1 MGRLSRWLFGK
12 APEAVADVRF
22 DAIGSDDIPAS
33 FFGLTSYD
41 DPVAP
46 ASKVSRR
53 SAIQV
58 PAVKRGRDMVPGV
71 LGTLPVDLLNA
82 ENQVVRTSLLEQ
94 PEVGIPRSV
103 TLIRT
108 FEDLWFEGVAWWQ
121 IIEYGWH
128 GFPTRVKRL
137 DPTTVTVRQDG
148 KVYTTTAGNSG
159 VAWDWVPDA
168 DLIRFDGP
176 NDGVL
181 VAGARAIRTAL
192 KLDSSASKYADG
204 NQPLD
209 YFTPKDGYDPEQGDL
224 DEFMGDWDVAR
235 SQHATG
241 YVPSWVDYKTAG
253 WNPQQLQLAEARQH
267 AALELARAM
276 GLGPEDLGIPVPT
289 NTYFNA
295 FDRKQHRLQN
305 TLRAFIVAFEDRL
318 SMNDVTPRGYSVRL
332 NLSDLLRSDDQAR
345 MTVASQGMFA
355 KVLNPD
361 EARRYFDPTASSSEP
376 LTAPA
381 PVGTPD
387 PAGNTTPTQGVQ

>member
-1 MGRLSRWLFGK
+1 MGRFADWLFAK
-12 APEAVADVRF
+12 APEPVVKF
-22 DAIGSDDIPAS
+22 DAISGDDIPPS
-33 FFGLTSYD
+33 FFGLATYD

-46 ASKVSRR
+46 ACKVGRR

-82 ENQVVRTSLLEQ
+82 ENQVVQTTLLEQ
-94 PEVGIPRSV
+94 PEAGIPRSV

-108 FEDLWFEGVAWWQ
+108 FEDMWFEGVAWWQ
-121 IIEYGWH
+121 VTEYGWH
-128 GFPTRVKRL
+128 GYPTRVKRL
-137 DPTTVTVRQDG
+137 DPTTVTVKQDG
-148 KVYTTTAGNSG
+148 KVYTTGAGNSG
-159 VAWDWVPDA
+159 VSWDWVPDA

-192 KLDSSASKYADG
+192 RLDSSASKYADG

-209 YFTPKDGYDPEQGDL
+209 YFTPKDGYDPEQDDL
-224 DEFMGDWDVAR
+224 DEFMGDWDAAR

-318 SMNDVTPRGYSVRL
+318 SMNDVTPRGYRVRL
-332 NLSDLLRSDDQAR
+332 NLGDLLRSDDQTR
-345 MTVASQGMFA
+345 MTVASQGMYS
-355 KVLNPD
+355 KVLSPD
-361 EARRYFDPTASSSEP
+361 EARRYFDPTATSLEP

-381 PVGTPD
+381 PDGTPD
-387 PAGNTTPTQGVQ
+387 PAGNTTPAQEAK